1 MELYFH
7 NTSKLV
13 IVTIELNVKRFFIN
27 RCAAALADAS
37 VNVVLAARNTK
48 KFHKA
53 VDAINEKKLS
63 AEMMV
68 IDLSDISLILIN
80 IKNIFFKIIVQFFIV
95 KLIS

>member
-1 MELYFH
+1 MELHFH
-7 NTSKLV
+7 NTSILV
-13 IVTIELNVKRFFIN
+13 LVKIELNVKRFFIN
-27 RCAAALADAS
+27 RCAVALADAS
-37 VNVVLAARNTK
+37 VNIVLAARNTK

-80 IKNIFFKIIVQFFIV
+80 IKNIFFKIVGQLFII

>member
-27 RCAAALADAS
+27 RCAVALADAG

-48 KFHKA
+48 IIHKA

-80 IKNIFFKIIVQFFIV
+80 IKNIFFKIIGQFFII